1 MSVKYNYSN
10 LKIAVLGCGNWGKNL
25 IRVMS
30 DLGVLHS
37 ICDIDPNKTRLFNEK
52 YGVPSKTFEE
62 IAKDPSIDG
71 VMISTPSITHTDLA
85 YLMLENN
92 KHVFIEKPFALNVKD
107 AVLLHQLASKQNRIL
122 MVGHLLQYHPAFQT
136 LKKLKQDNVF
146 GNIHYICSHRS
157 NFGNFQTEQN
167 VLWDYAPHDMS
178 MILALVGEMPYQI
191 SAVGSSYLPHTQTDA
206 CMMSLHFQRNIQA
219 HVFTSWVHP
228 FKEQKLT
235 LVGNQGM
242 AIFDDCQPWET
253 KLKIF
258 ESKAT
263 TGEYFPLEPAEP
275 LSEECT
281 HFLNCISQ
289 ETAPRTNSIEGIN
302 ITNILESAM
311 QSLIKQQ
318 PVLVSEVKILTHKVD
333 KFEPKAN
340 ENLSEETYMS

>member
-1 MSVKYNYSN
+1 LSVKYTYSP

-30 DLGVLHS
+30 ELGVLHS
-37 ICDIDPNKTRLFNEK
+37 ICDVDPNKIRHFNEK
-52 YGVPSKTFEE
+52 YGVPSQTFEE

-71 VMISTPSITHTDLA
+71 VMISTPSITHYDLA
-85 YLMLENN
+85 HLMLQNN
-92 KHVFIEKPFALNVKD
+92 KHVFIEKPFALNVKE
-107 AVLLHQLASKQNRIL
+107 AVLLHQLASKQSKTL

-178 MILALVGEMPYQI
+178 MILSLIGEMPYQI
-191 SAVGSSYLPHTQTDA
+191 SAVGSNHLPHTQTDA
-206 CMMSLHFQRNIQA
+206 CMLNLNFHRNIQA
-219 HVFTSWVHP
+219 FVFSSWIHP

-235 LVGNQGM
+235 IVGNQGM

-253 KLKIF
+253 KLKVF
-258 ESKAT
+258 NSKT
-263 TGEYFPLEPAEP
+263 STGEYLPIAPAEP
-275 LSEECT
+275 LSKECT

-289 ETAPRTNSIEGIN
+289 GITPLTNSLEGIN
-302 ITNILESAM
+302 VTTILESAT
-311 QSLIKQQ
+311 QSLVKQQ
-318 PVLVSEVKILTHKVD
+318 PVLVAEVTPLAKNMGKSDPQCSEK
-333 KFEPKAN
+333 
-340 ENLSEETYMS
+340 LSEETYIS